1 MVDYKLDIPQMNFN
15 MRNYNFG
22 NTFNAASF
30 NVFPALSKP
39 NFSIFNNATV
49 QTNRTA
55 KEETFEE
62 YRARVEKEEEQ
73 NRKEAQEAARKKRD
87 AEEKAEME
95 KPLTDDEKKVLQNKT
110 LKLLAENK
118 KNAEAGLGAS
128 LLFASPFALTSL
140 KPAIKPS
147 QSTLD
152 MFYKQ
157 GASHM
162 DLFDKNPDLMTNAQ
176 KTMQKLEH
184 KYAKDLKAAKGN
196 QALINKITAERNTFR
211 TVMQKALD
219 NNNQTAIADA
229 TARCQTA
236 ASVKNGWFKRFVRGF
251 RKPDKFVSRLDAV
264 KTAATNGQFKS
275 VVPPKEGTSLMRN
288 MCTSKLSMT
297 MTAGMIALPV
307 IMDWGNI
314 KQARAIDK
322 QNKEKGV
329 ESHYGRKQIEQTA
342 IKSAAG
348 MIAYNL
354 ADAGAKTLLKK
365 GLGKIAGKIAAKGAG
380 KLLGTAIGSCI
391 PGIGTVVG
399 LIAGVAIDWA
409 LNKFVFGKMEF
420 FNNTGVEEAKVK
432 TASDKQL
439 LSDLGN
445 LYMQGAKLDESAMG
459 ILRRKYGREQF
470 NELNRVHN
478 MSESDRNTYFA
489 QLQAQQQALAEQ
501 QAALQQVPQ
510 VPAA

>member
-1 MVDYKLDIPQMNFN
+1 MVDYKLDIPQMNLN

-73 NRKEAQEAARKKRD
+73 NRKEAQEAAQKKRD

-162 DLFDKNPDLMTNAQ
+162 DLFKKNPDLMINAQ
-176 KTMQKLEH
+176 EAMQKLER

-196 QALINKITAERNTFR
+196 QALIDQITAERDFFR
-211 TVMQKALD
+211 NRMNFALKHSSEKG
-219 NNNQTAIADA
+219 IAA
-229 TARCQTA
+229 VTSQCQSA
-236 ASVKNGWFKRFVRGF
+236 ASVKNGWFKRFIRGF
-251 RKPDKFVSRLDAV
+251 RKQDKFVSRLDTV
-264 KTAATNGQFKS
+264 KTAATNGQFKP
-275 VVPPKEGTSLMRN
+275 VPPKEGTSLMRN

-307 IMDWGNI
+307 IKDWGNI

-348 MIAYNL
+348 MIALNL

-391 PGIGTVVG
+391 PGIGTVAG
-399 LIAGVAIDWA
+399 LIAGIAIDWA
-409 LNKFVFGKMEF
+409 LNKFVFGKMKF
-420 FNNTGVEEAKVK
+420 FDNTGVEEAKVE
-432 TASDKQL
+432 TASDEQL
-439 LSDLGN
+439 LTDLGN
-445 LYMQGAKLDESAMG
+445 LYMQGEKLDESAMG